1 MLAAMRDATRMRLE
15 AFEKAIADARAESPS
30 SSKEMLTGQEI
41 GSIAKGSIE
50 MTGRHNPILLTKTA
64 RIYAERDAVSILALE
79 GEVEPDSR
87 LVGEESQILALANE
101 FGGDAVRT
109 ALIDVHK
116 VRIETCKKVL
126 DLHRLLEDDSLDQ
139 VVPTSRMGV
148 LVKTVARIFRE
159 AEREAEPVFVV
170 RPPAIDENHPQIAAL
185 MNEYDRDDVLE
196 VLAELTKIWKEAA
209 EQGADSATEAPR
221 DPGTRLN

>member
-1 MLAAMRDATRMRLE
+1 
-15 AFEKAIADARAESPS
+15 
-30 SSKEMLTGQEI
+30 
-41 GSIAKGSIE
+41 
-50 MTGRHNPILLTKTA
+50 
-64 RIYAERDAVSILALE
+64 
-79 GEVEPDSR
+79 
-87 LVGEESQILALANE
+87 
-101 FGGDAVRT
+101 
-109 ALIDVHK
+109 
-116 VRIETCKKVL
+116 
-126 DLHRLLEDDSLDQ
+126 
-139 VVPTSRMGV
+139 MGV

-196 VLAELTKIWKEAA
+196 VLAELTKIWKETIWKEAA

>member
-1 MLAAMRDATRMRLE
+1 M
-15 AFEKAIADARAESPS
+15 
-30 SSKEMLTGQEI
+30 I
-41 GSIAKGSIE
+41 G
-50 MTGRHNPILLTKTA
+50 HLNPILLTKIA
-64 RIYAERDAVSILALE
+64 RIYAERDAVSMLALG
-79 GEVEPDSR
+79 GEMEPDSR
-87 LVGEESQILALANE
+87 LVGEEPQILALANE
-101 FGGDAVRT
+101 FGRDAVRT

-139 VVPTSRMGV
+139 AVPSSRMGV

-170 RPPAIDENHPQIAAL
+170 RPPAIDENHPKITAL

-196 VLAELTKIWKEAA
+196 VLAEVVKIWKKVCEK
-209 EQGADSATEAPR
+209 GLDSATEARR

>member
-1 MLAAMRDATRMRLE
+1 M
-15 AFEKAIADARAESPS
+15 
-30 SSKEMLTGQEI
+30 
-41 GSIAKGSIE
+41 
-50 MTGRHNPILLTKTA
+50 
-64 RIYAERDAVSILALE
+64 
-79 GEVEPDSR
+79 EPDSR
-87 LVGEESQILALANE
+87 LVGEEPQILALANE
-101 FGGDAVRT
+101 FGRDAVRT

-116 VRIETCKKVL
+116 VRIEACKKVL

-196 VLAELTKIWKEAA
+196 VLAELTKIWNETIWKEAA
-209 EQGADSATEAPR
+209 EQGADSVAGAQR
-221 DPGTRLN
+221 DPSTRLN